1 MTTSKSSTA
10 KNPPPAEK
18 PPVAACSGACGP
30 YCTGLRDRFREYMH
44 EGGGLGV
51 TRQVVWESGSGLPF
65 GTPLFILKGRPKS
78 EGMVMNYCPFCGES
92 IRPGADAPVEER
104 MMRSIQELSGRP
116 SVVVGL
122 VKDTFSAWVANG
134 TAAEDF
140 GLHDFKGAREALRAL
155 LTHFQKNPPTPASPE
170 APNAPE
176 TPHGT

>member
-1 MTTSKSSTA
+1 
-10 KNPPPAEK
+10 
-18 PPVAACSGACGP
+18 
-30 YCTGLRDRFREYMH
+30 
-44 EGGGLGV
+44 V

-140 GLHDFKGAREALRAL
+140 GLDNFRSLRAALRAL
-155 LTHFQKNPPTPASPE
+155 KAHFTPKAAEAPPSPSVPSPPTE
-170 APNAPE
+170 D
-176 TPHGT
+176 PHGT